1 MKERLTRITD
11 SIERAVVV
19 VLAVGIVLTVFY
31 GVVVRYLPLS
41 GKQMAW
47 SQEVA
52 QLLLVWFA
60 FMSVGMVQRKGAHFN
75 VDLLRS
81 RLSGVGRLVYDLII
95 GVLTLAFFSYVVVD
109 AVRFTNSLVGSRSA
123 VLQFP
128 TMLYALPLVLC
139 CVVGLVGTCVL
150 MAQAVKRRGKK

>member
-1 MKERLTRITD
+1 MKERLTRIAD

-19 VLAVGIVLTVFY
+19 LLAIGIVVTVFY
-31 GVVVRYLPLS
+31 GVIVRYLPVS

-52 QLLLVWFA
+52 QLFLVWFA
-60 FMSVGMVQRKGAHFN
+60 FMSVAMVQRKGSHFT
-75 VDLLRS
+75 VDILRS
-81 RLSGVGRLVYDLII
+81 RLSGVGRLVYDVII
-95 GVLTLAFFSYVVVD
+95 GLLTLAFFGYVVVD
-109 AVRFTNSLVGSRSA
+109 AVRFMNSLVGSRAS

-139 CVVGLVGTCVL
+139 CAVGLIGTCVL